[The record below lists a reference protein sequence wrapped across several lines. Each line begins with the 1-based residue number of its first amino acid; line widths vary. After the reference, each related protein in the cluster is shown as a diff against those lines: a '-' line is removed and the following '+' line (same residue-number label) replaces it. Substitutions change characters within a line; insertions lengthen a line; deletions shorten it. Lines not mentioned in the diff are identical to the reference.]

1 MPFYSQG
8 FTLLFLSQ
16 SEVLVGRF
24 EKSCHRLPLLWED
37 EKIIF
42 VLCRTNSCVP
52 RRANTPQIINSFP
65 GFLFLKAVNGKRIQT
80 PLRDTAD
87 DQTTDAVEC
96 ITQGNPLWVTPS
108 AMKWSLQPPPPQK
121 MKTLHFSCYSVQ
133 KKPSSSICAE
143 FEAAGGW
150 ELGVSTSMQT
160 WNQKVIIPQESSD
173 RLHTFKSTSSKSNK
187 SPVES
192 WKLLNMVDACVWALD
207 KLMVSSVLWI

>member
-16 SEVLVGRF
+16 SEVLVRRF

-108 AMKWSLQPPPPQK
+108 AMKWSLQPPPP
-121 MKTLHFSCYSVQ
+121 
-133 KKPSSSICAE
+133 KKWRHYISRVTPSKRSPAAPYVLNLKLLGAESSGSAQACKHETKRSSSRRR
-143 FEAAGGW
+143 
-150 ELGVSTSMQT
+150 VQT
-160 WNQKVIIPQESSD
+160 GCTHSSPQAVKVIKAPWKAESY
-173 RLHTFKSTSSKSNK
+173 
-187 SPVES
+187 
-192 WKLLNMVDACVWALD
+192 
-207 KLMVSSVLWI
+207 

>member
-52 RRANTPQIINSFP
+52 RRANTPQIIKSFP
-65 GFLFLKAVNGKRIQT
+65 GFLFFKSCEWKKDPDTFKRDCRWPNNRCSRVHHT
-80 PLRDTAD
+80 RKSSLSNPPSNEMVTA
-87 DQTTDAVEC
+87 A
-96 ITQGNPLWVTPS
+96 
-108 AMKWSLQPPPPQK
+108 PPPPK
-121 MKTLHFSCYSVQ
+121 KIKTLHFSCYSIQ

-192 WKLLNMVDACVWALD
+192 WKLLNKGRRMRVGTG
-207 KLMVSSVLWI
+207 

>member
-52 RRANTPQIINSFP
+52 RRANTPQIIKSFP
-65 GFLFLKAVNGKRIQT
+65 GFLFFKSCEWKKDPDTFKRDCRWPNNRCSRVHHT
-80 PLRDTAD
+80 RKSSLS
-87 DQTTDAVEC
+87 
-96 ITQGNPLWVTPS
+96 NPLSNEMVT
-108 AMKWSLQPPPPQK
+108 AAPPQK
-121 MKTLHFSCYSVQ
+121 KIKTLHFSCYSIQ

-192 WKLLNMVDACVWALD
+192 WKLLNKGRRMRVGTG
-207 KLMVSSVLWI
+207 

>member
-65 GFLFLKAVNGKRIQT
+65 GFLFFKSCEWKKDPDTFKRDCRWPNNRCSQVHT
-80 PLRDTAD
+80 RKSSLSNPPSNEMVTA
-87 DQTTDAVEC
+87 A
-96 ITQGNPLWVTPS
+96 
-108 AMKWSLQPPPPQK
+108 PPPQK
-121 MKTLHFSCYSVQ
+121 KWRHYISQ
-133 KKPSSSICAE
+133 KKPTQLHMCWIWSCWGLRARGQHKHANMKPKGHHPAGE
-143 FEAAGGW
+143 FRQAARIQ
-150 ELGVSTSMQT
+150 VHKQ
-160 WNQKVIIPQESSD
+160 
-173 RLHTFKSTSSKSNK
+173 
-187 SPVES
+187 
-192 WKLLNMVDACVWALD
+192 
-207 KLMVSSVLWI
+207 